1 MALSAILLPFFEAL
15 TVIKRYLI
23 TLLLVATA
31 GSVAYNYYQSYTSNP
46 WTRDGQVSAYIVSI
60 TPRVTGQ
67 VVKVHV
73 DDNSQVSKGDLLFE
87 IDPSIYNA
95 TYKKALATQK
105 QAVALLAKAK
115 NEEQRALNLE
125 KRTPGAVPVL
135 TLNNLSNAVETS
147 AANVELAKANVEE
160 AHLNLE
166 YTKVYAPTNGYITNL
181 NLRVGSQVVANSPV
195 VALIDEDS
203 FWIEG
208 YFKETDLVG
217 VDAQDKAYV
226 TLMMHNNVQLEGHIK
241 SIGFGI
247 AKQDGST
254 GNDLLPNVNPNFQWI
269 RLAQRIPIK
278 VKLDKVPADV
288 QLRVGMTASIKIIK

>member
-1 MALSAILLPFFEAL
+1 M
-15 TVIKRYLI
+15 IKRYLI
-23 TLLLVATA
+23 SLLLLAAA
-31 GSVAYNYYQSYTSNP
+31 GTVAYTYYQSYTSNP

-67 VVKVHV
+67 VTKVHV
-73 DDNSQVSKGDLLFE
+73 DDNSHVSKGDLLFE
-87 IDPSIYNA
+87 IDPSIYKA
-95 TYKKALATQK
+95 AYHKALATQK
-105 QAVALLAKAK
+105 QALALLAKAK
-115 NEEQRALNLE
+115 NEEQRAVNLQ
-125 KRTPGAVPVL
+125 KRTPGAVPIL

-160 AHLNLE
+160 AQLNLKF
-166 YTKVYAPTNGYITNL
+166 TKVYAPTNGYITNL
-181 NLRVGSQVVANSPV
+181 NLRAGSQVVANTPV

-217 VDAQDKAYV
+217 VESNNKALV
-226 TLMMHNNVQLEGHIK
+226 TLMMHNDILLEGRIK

-278 VKLDKVPADV
+278 VELDKVPEDL

>member
-1 MALSAILLPFFEAL
+1 M
-15 TVIKRYLI
+15 IKRYLI
-23 TLLLVATA
+23 TLLLVVAA
-31 GSVAYNYYQSYTSNP
+31 SSVVYSYYQSYSSTP

-67 VVKVHV
+67 VTKVHIE
-73 DDNSQVSKGDLLFE
+73 DNSQVAKGDLLFE
-87 IDPSIYNA
+87 IDPSIYQAAYN
-95 TYKKALATQK
+95 KALAAQK
-105 QAVALLAKAK
+105 QARALLAKAK

-125 KRTPGAVPVL
+125 KRTPGAMPVL
-135 TLNNLSNAVETS
+135 TLNNLNNAVETN
-147 AANVELAKANVEE
+147 AANVALAKANVEE

-181 NLRVGSQVVANSPV
+181 NLREGSQVVANTPV

-208 YFKETDLVG
+208 YFKETDLVN
-217 VDAQDKAYV
+217 VSPNDKALV
-226 TLMMHNNVQLEGHIK
+226 TLMMHNNIQLEGHIK
-241 SIGFGI
+241 SISFGI
-247 AKQDGST
+247 ATQDGST

-278 VKLDKVPADV
+278 VVLDNVPEDL

>member
-1 MALSAILLPFFEAL
+1 
-15 TVIKRYLI
+15 
-23 TLLLVATA
+23 
-31 GSVAYNYYQSYTSNP
+31 
-46 WTRDGQVSAYIVSI
+46 
-60 TPRVTGQ
+60 
-67 VVKVHV
+67 
-73 DDNSQVSKGDLLFE
+73 
-87 IDPSIYNA
+87 
-95 TYKKALATQK
+95 
-105 QAVALLAKAK
+105 
-115 NEEQRALNLE
+115 
-125 KRTPGAVPVL
+125 
-135 TLNNLSNAVETS
+135 VET
-147 AANVELAKANVEE
+147 AVANVELAKANVEE
-160 AHLNLE
+160 AKLNLD

-217 VDAQDKAYV
+217 VNPEDIAYV
-226 TLMMHNNVQLEGHIK
+226 TLMMHNDVQLKGEIK
-241 SIGFGI
+241 SIGYGI

-278 VKLDKVPADV
+278 VKLDELPDDL

>member
-1 MALSAILLPFFEAL
+1 M
-15 TVIKRYLI
+15 IKRYLI
-23 TLLLVATA
+23 MLLLVVAA
-31 GSVAYNYYQSYTSNP
+31 SSVVYNYYQSYSSNP

-67 VVKVHV
+67 VTKVHIE
-73 DDNSQVSKGDLLFE
+73 DNSQVAKGDLLFE
-87 IDPSIYNA
+87 IDPSIYQAAYN
-95 TYKKALATQK
+95 KALATQK
-105 QAVALLAKAK
+105 QARALLAKAK

-125 KRTPGAVPVL
+125 KRTPGALPVL
-135 TLNNLSNAVETS
+135 TLNNLNNAVETN
-147 AANVELAKANVEE
+147 AANVALAKANVEE
-160 AHLNLE
+160 AHLNLK
-166 YTKVYAPTNGYITNL
+166 YTKVYAPTNGFITNL
-181 NLRVGSQVVANSPV
+181 NLREGSQVVANTPV

-208 YFKETDLVG
+208 YFKETDLVN
-217 VDAQDKAYV
+217 VSPNDKALV
-226 TLMMHNNVQLEGHIK
+226 TLMMHNNIQLEGHIK

-247 AKQDGST
+247 ATQDGST

-278 VKLDKVPADV
+278 VVLDNVPEDL

>member
-1 MALSAILLPFFEAL
+1 M
-15 TVIKRYLI
+15 IKRYLI
-23 TLLLVATA
+23 SLLLLAAA
-31 GSVAYNYYQSYTSNP
+31 GTVAYTYYQSYTSNP

-67 VVKVHV
+67 VTKVHV
-73 DDNSQVSKGDLLFE
+73 DDNSHVSKGDLLFE
-87 IDPSIYNA
+87 IAPSIYKA
-95 TYKKALATQK
+95 AYHKALATQK
-105 QAVALLAKAK
+105 QALALLAKAK
-115 NEEQRALNLE
+115 NEERRAVNLQ
-125 KRTPGAVPVL
+125 KRTPGAVPIL

-160 AHLNLE
+160 AQLNLKFTE
-166 YTKVYAPTNGYITNL
+166 VYAPTNGYITNL
-181 NLRVGSQVVANSPV
+181 NLRAGSQVVANTPV

-217 VDAQDKAYV
+217 VESNNKALV
-226 TLMMHNNVQLEGHIK
+226 TLMMHNDILLEGHIK

-278 VKLDKVPADV
+278 VELDKAPEDL

>member
-1 MALSAILLPFFEAL
+1 M
-15 TVIKRYLI
+15 IKRYLI
-23 TLLLVATA
+23 TLLLFVSA
-31 GSVAYNYYQSYTSNP
+31 GSVVYGYYQSYTNNP
-46 WTRDGQVSAYIVSI
+46 WTRDGQVSAFIISI

-67 VVKVHV
+67 IIKIHV

-87 IDPSIYNA
+87 IDPSIYRAAYN
-95 TYKKALATQK
+95 KALATQK
-105 QAVALLAKAK
+105 QAFALLAKAK
-115 NEEQRALNLE
+115 NEEQRAANLE

-147 AANVELAKANVEE
+147 SANVQLAKANVEE

-166 YTKVYAPTNGYITNL
+166 FTKVYAPTNGYITNF

-217 VDAQDKAYV
+217 VNPQDKASV
-226 TLMMHNNVQLEGHIK
+226 TLMMHNKVLLKGHIK

-278 VKLDKVPADV
+278 VKLDSVPEDL

>member
-1 MALSAILLPFFEAL
+1 M
-15 TVIKRYLI
+15 IKRYLI
-23 TLLLVATA
+23 TLLLFVAA
-31 GSVAYNYYQSYTSNP
+31 GSVVYSYYQSYTSNP

-67 VVKVHV
+67 IIKIHV

-87 IDPSIYNA
+87 IDPSIYRAAYN
-95 TYKKALATQK
+95 KALATQK
-105 QAVALLAKAK
+105 QALALLAKAK
-115 NEEQRALNLE
+115 NEEQRAANLE

-147 AANVELAKANVEE
+147 SANVQVAKANVEE

-166 YTKVYAPTNGYITNL
+166 FTKVYAPTNGYITNF

-217 VDAQDKAYV
+217 VNRQDKAFV
-226 TLMMHNNVQLEGHIK
+226 TLMMHNNVLLKGHIK

-278 VKLDKVPADV
+278 VKLDNVPENL

>member
-1 MALSAILLPFFEAL
+1 M
-15 TVIKRYLI
+15 IKRYLI
-23 TLLLVATA
+23 TLLLFVAA
-31 GSVAYNYYQSYTSNP
+31 GSVVYSYYQSYTSNP

-67 VVKVHV
+67 IIKIHV

-87 IDPSIYNA
+87 IDPSIYRAAYN
-95 TYKKALATQK
+95 KALATQK
-105 QAVALLAKAK
+105 QAFALLAKAK
-115 NEEQRALNLE
+115 NEEQRAANLE

-147 AANVELAKANVEE
+147 SANVQVAKANVEE

-166 YTKVYAPTNGYITNL
+166 FTKVYAPTNGYITNF

-217 VDAQDKAYV
+217 VNRQDKAFV
-226 TLMMHNNVQLEGHIK
+226 TLMMHNNVLLKGHIK

-278 VKLDKVPADV
+278 VKLDNVPEDL

>member
-1 MALSAILLPFFEAL
+1 M
-15 TVIKRYLI
+15 IKRYLI
-23 TLLLVATA
+23 TLLLFVAA
-31 GSVAYNYYQSYTSNP
+31 GSVVYSYYQSYTSNP

-67 VVKVHV
+67 IIKVHV

-87 IDPSIYNA
+87 IDPSIYRAAYN
-95 TYKKALATQK
+95 KALATQK
-105 QAVALLAKAK
+105 QALALLAKAK
-115 NEEQRALNLE
+115 NEERRAANLE

-147 AANVELAKANVEE
+147 SANVQLAKANVEE

-166 YTKVYAPTNGYITNL
+166 FTKVYAPTNGYITNF

-217 VDAQDKAYV
+217 VNPQDKAFV
-226 TLMMHNNVQLEGHIK
+226 TLMMHNKVLLKGHIK

-278 VKLDKVPADV
+278 VKLDSVPEDL

>member
-1 MALSAILLPFFEAL
+1 M
-15 TVIKRYLI
+15 IKRYLI

-226 TLMMHNNVQLEGHIK
+226 TLMIHNNVQLEGHIK

>member
-1 MALSAILLPFFEAL
+1 M
-15 TVIKRYLI
+15 IKRYLI
-23 TLLLVATA
+23 TVLLFVSA
-31 GSVAYNYYQSYTSNP
+31 GSVVYSYYQSYTSNP

-67 VVKVHV
+67 IIKIHV

-87 IDPSIYNA
+87 IDPSIYRAAYN
-95 TYKKALATQK
+95 KALATQK
-105 QAVALLAKAK
+105 QALALLAKAK
-115 NEEQRALNLE
+115 NEEQRAANLE

-147 AANVELAKANVEE
+147 SANVQLAKANVEE

-166 YTKVYAPTNGYITNL
+166 FTKVYAPTNGYITNF
-181 NLRVGSQVVANSPV
+181 NLRIGSQVVANSPV

-217 VDAQDKAYV
+217 VNPQDKAFV
-226 TLMMHNNVQLEGHIK
+226 TLMMHNKVLLKGHIK

-278 VKLDKVPADV
+278 VKLDNVPEDL

>member
-1 MALSAILLPFFEAL
+1 M
-15 TVIKRYLI
+15 IKRYLI
-23 TLLLVATA
+23 TLLLVVAA
-31 GSVAYNYYQSYTSNP
+31 SSVVYSYYQSYSSNP

-67 VVKVHV
+67 VTKVHIE
-73 DDNSQVSKGDLLFE
+73 DNSQVVKGDLLFE
-87 IDPSIYNA
+87 IDPSIYQAAYN
-95 TYKKALATQK
+95 KALATQK
-105 QAVALLAKAK
+105 QALALLAKAK

-125 KRTPGAVPVL
+125 KRTPGALPVL
-135 TLNNLSNAVETS
+135 TLNNLNNAVETN
-147 AANVELAKANVEE
+147 AANVALAKANVEE
-160 AHLNLE
+160 AHLNLK
-166 YTKVYAPTNGYITNL
+166 YTKVYAPTNGFITNL
-181 NLRVGSQVVANSPV
+181 NLREGSQVVANTPV

-208 YFKETDLVG
+208 YFKETDLVN
-217 VDAQDKAYV
+217 VSPNDKALV
-226 TLMMHNNVQLEGHIK
+226 TLMMHNNIQLEGHIK

-247 AKQDGST
+247 ATQDGST

-278 VKLDKVPADV
+278 VVLDNVPEDL

>member
-1 MALSAILLPFFEAL
+1 M
-15 TVIKRYLI
+15 IKRYLI
-23 TLLLVATA
+23 TLLLVVAA
-31 GSVAYNYYQSYTSNP
+31 SSVVYNYYQSYSSNP

-67 VVKVHV
+67 VTKVHIE
-73 DDNSQVSKGDLLFE
+73 DNSQVVKGDLLFE
-87 IDPSIYNA
+87 IDPSIYQAAYN
-95 TYKKALATQK
+95 KALATQK
-105 QAVALLAKAK
+105 QARALLAKAK

-125 KRTPGAVPVL
+125 KRTPGALPVL
-135 TLNNLSNAVETS
+135 TLNNLNNAVETN
-147 AANVELAKANVEE
+147 AANVALAKANVEE
-160 AHLNLE
+160 AHLNLK
-166 YTKVYAPTNGYITNL
+166 YTKVYAPTNGFITNL
-181 NLRVGSQVVANSPV
+181 NLREGSQVVANTPV

-208 YFKETDLVG
+208 YFKETDLVN
-217 VDAQDKAYV
+217 VSPNDKALV
-226 TLMMHNNVQLEGHIK
+226 TLMMHNNIQLEGHIK

-247 AKQDGST
+247 ATQDGST

-278 VKLDKVPADV
+278 VVLDNVPEDL

>member
-1 MALSAILLPFFEAL
+1 M
-15 TVIKRYLI
+15 IKRYLI
-23 TLLLVATA
+23 TLLLVVAA
-31 GSVAYNYYQSYTSNP
+31 SSVVYSYYQSYSSTP

-67 VVKVHV
+67 VTKLHIE
-73 DDNSQVSKGDLLFE
+73 DNSQVAKGDLLFE
-87 IDPSIYNA
+87 IDPSIYQA
-95 TYKKALATQK
+95 TYNKALAAQK
-105 QAVALLAKAK
+105 QARALLAKAK

-125 KRTPGAVPVL
+125 KRTPGAMPVL
-135 TLNNLSNAVETS
+135 TLNNLNNAVETN
-147 AANVELAKANVEE
+147 AANVALAKANVEE

-181 NLRVGSQVVANSPV
+181 NLREGSQVVANTPV

-208 YFKETDLVG
+208 YFKETDLVNVG
-217 VDAQDKAYV
+217 PNDKAVV
-226 TLMMHNNVQLEGHIK
+226 TLMMHNDIQLEGHIK

-247 AKQDGST
+247 ATQDGST

-278 VKLDKVPADV
+278 VELDNVPEDL
-288 QLRVGMTASIKIIK
+288 QLRVGMTASLKIIK

>member
-1 MALSAILLPFFEAL
+1 M
-15 TVIKRYLI
+15 IKRYLI
-23 TLLLVATA
+23 TLLLFVAA
-31 GSVAYNYYQSYTSNP
+31 GFVVYSYYKSYTSTP
-46 WTRDGQVSAYIVSI
+46 WTRDGQVSAFIVSI

-67 VVKVHV
+67 AVKIHV
-73 DDNSQVSKGDLLFE
+73 DDNSKVSKGDLLFE
-87 IDPSIYNA
+87 IDPSIYKA
-95 TYKKALATQK
+95 AYRKALATQK
-105 QAVALLAKAK
+105 QAFALLAKAK

-125 KRTPGAVPVL
+125 KRTPGAVSVL
-135 TLNNLSNAVETS
+135 TLNNLNNAVQTS
-147 AANVELAKANVEE
+147 SANVELAKANVEE
-160 AHLNLE
+160 AGLNLE

-181 NLRVGSQVVANSPV
+181 NLREGSQVVANSPV

-217 VDAQDKAYV
+217 VNPQDKAMV
-226 TLMMHNNVQLEGHIK
+226 TLMMYKNVQLKGHIK

-278 VKLDKVPADV
+278 VELDKVPKDI
-288 QLRVGMTASIKIIK
+288 QLRVGMTASIKILK

>member
-1 MALSAILLPFFEAL
+1 M
-15 TVIKRYLI
+15 IKRYLI
-23 TLLLVATA
+23 TLLLVVAA
-31 GSVAYNYYQSYTSNP
+31 SSVVYSYYQSYSSTP

-67 VVKVHV
+67 VTKVHIE
-73 DDNSQVSKGDLLFE
+73 DNSQVAKGDLLFE
-87 IDPSIYNA
+87 IDPSIYQAAYN
-95 TYKKALATQK
+95 KALAAQK
-105 QAVALLAKAK
+105 QARALLAKAK

-125 KRTPGAVPVL
+125 KRTPGAMPVL
-135 TLNNLSNAVETS
+135 TLNNLNNAVETN
-147 AANVELAKANVEE
+147 AANVALAKANVEE

-181 NLRVGSQVVANSPV
+181 NLREGSQVVANTPV

-208 YFKETDLVG
+208 YFKETDLVNVG
-217 VDAQDKAYV
+217 PNDKAVV
-226 TLMMHNNVQLEGHIK
+226 TLMMHNDIQLEGHIK

-247 AKQDGST
+247 ATQDGST

-278 VKLDKVPADV
+278 VELDNVPENL
-288 QLRVGMTASIKIIK
+288 QLRVGMTASLKIIK

>member
-1 MALSAILLPFFEAL
+1 M
-15 TVIKRYLI
+15 IKRYLI
-23 TLLLVATA
+23 SLLLLAAA
-31 GSVAYNYYQSYTSNP
+31 GTVAYTYYQSYTSNP

-67 VVKVHV
+67 VTKVHV
-73 DDNSQVSKGDLLFE
+73 DDNSHVSKGDLLFE
-87 IDPSIYNA
+87 IDPSIYKA
-95 TYKKALATQK
+95 AYHKALATQK
-105 QAVALLAKAK
+105 QALALLAKAK
-115 NEEQRALNLE
+115 NEEQRAVNLQ
-125 KRTPGAVPVL
+125 KRTPGAVPIL

-147 AANVELAKANVEE
+147 AANVDLAKANVEE
-160 AHLNLE
+160 AQLNLKF
-166 YTKVYAPTNGYITNL
+166 TKVYAPTNGYITNL
-181 NLRVGSQVVANSPV
+181 NLREGSQVVANTPV

-217 VDAQDKAYV
+217 VESNNKALV
-226 TLMMHNNVQLEGHIK
+226 TLMMHNDILLEGHIK

-278 VKLDKVPADV
+278 VELDKVPEDL

>member
-1 MALSAILLPFFEAL
+1 L
-15 TVIKRYLI
+15 IKRYLI
-23 TLLLVATA
+23 TLLLLGSA

-67 VVKVHV
+67 VIEVHV

-87 IDPSIYNA
+87 IDPSIYTAAYN
-95 TYKKALATQK
+95 KALATQK
-105 QAVALLAKAK
+105 QALALLAKAK
-115 NEEQRALNLE
+115 NEEQRAANLQ
-125 KRTPGAVPVL
+125 KRTPGAVPIL

-147 AANVELAKANVEE
+147 TANVQLAKANVEE

-166 YTKVYAPTNGYITNL
+166 FTKVYAPTNGYITNF
-181 NLRVGSQVVANSPV
+181 NLRTGSQVVANTPV

-217 VDAQDKAYV
+217 VESNNKAFV
-226 TLMMHNNVQLEGHIK
+226 TLMMHNDIMLEGHIK

-269 RLAQRIPIK
+269 RLAQRIPVK
-278 VKLDKVPADV
+278 VKLNKVPDDL

>member
-1 MALSAILLPFFEAL
+1 M
-15 TVIKRYLI
+15 IKRYLI
-23 TLLLVATA
+23 TLLLVVAA
-31 GSVAYNYYQSYTSNP
+31 SSVVYSYYQSYSSTP

-67 VVKVHV
+67 VTKLHIE
-73 DDNSQVSKGDLLFE
+73 DNSQVAKGDLLFE
-87 IDPSIYNA
+87 IDPSIYQAAYN
-95 TYKKALATQK
+95 KALAAQK
-105 QAVALLAKAK
+105 QARALLAKAK

-125 KRTPGAVPVL
+125 KRTPGAMPVL
-135 TLNNLSNAVETS
+135 TLNNLNNAVETNT
-147 AANVELAKANVEE
+147 ANVALAKANVEE

-181 NLRVGSQVVANSPV
+181 NLREGSQVVANTPV

-208 YFKETDLVG
+208 YFKETDLVN
-217 VDAQDKAYV
+217 VDPNDKAVV
-226 TLMMHNNVQLEGHIK
+226 TLMMHNDIQLEGHIK

-247 AKQDGST
+247 ATQDGST

-278 VKLDKVPADV
+278 VKLDNVPEDL
-288 QLRVGMTASIKIIK
+288 QLRVGMTASLKIIK

>member
-1 MALSAILLPFFEAL
+1 M
-15 TVIKRYLI
+15 IKRYLI
-23 TLLLVATA
+23 TLLLFTA
-31 GSVAYNYYQSYTSNP
+31 AGFVVYSYYQSYTSNP
-46 WTRDGQVSAYIVSI
+46 WTRDGQVSAFIVSI

-67 VVKVHV
+67 VIKIHV
-73 DDNSQVSKGDLLFE
+73 DDNSKVSKGDLLFE
-87 IDPSIYNA
+87 IDPSIYKA
-95 TYKKALATQK
+95 AYRKALATQK
-105 QAVALLAKAK
+105 QAFALLAKAK

-125 KRTPGAVPVL
+125 KRTPGAVSVL
-135 TLNNLSNAVETS
+135 TLNNLNNAVQTS
-147 AANVELAKANVEE
+147 SANVELAKANVEE
-160 AHLNLE
+160 AGLNLE

-181 NLRVGSQVVANSPV
+181 NLREGSQVVANSPV

-217 VDAQDKAYV
+217 VNPQDKAMV
-226 TLMMHNNVQLEGHIK
+226 TLMMHKNVQLKGHIK

-278 VKLDKVPADV
+278 VALDKVPKDI
-288 QLRVGMTASIKIIK
+288 QLRVGMTASIKILK

>member
-1 MALSAILLPFFEAL
+1 M
-15 TVIKRYLI
+15 IKRYLI
-23 TLLLVATA
+23 MLLLVVAA
-31 GSVAYNYYQSYTSNP
+31 SSVVYNYYQSYSSNP

-67 VVKVHV
+67 VTKVHIE
-73 DDNSQVSKGDLLFE
+73 DNSQVAKGDLLFE
-87 IDPSIYNA
+87 IDPSIYQAAYN
-95 TYKKALATQK
+95 KALATQK
-105 QAVALLAKAK
+105 QARALLAKAK

-125 KRTPGAVPVL
+125 KRTPGALPVL
-135 TLNNLSNAVETS
+135 TLNNLNNAVETN
-147 AANVELAKANVEE
+147 AANVALAKANVEE
-160 AHLNLE
+160 AHLNLK
-166 YTKVYAPTNGYITNL
+166 YTKVYAPTNGFITNL
-181 NLRVGSQVVANSPV
+181 NLREGSQVVANTPV

-208 YFKETDLVG
+208 YFKETDLINVSPN
-217 VDAQDKAYV
+217 DKALV
-226 TLMMHNNVQLEGHIK
+226 TLMMHNNIQLEGHIK

-247 AKQDGST
+247 ATQDGST

-278 VKLDKVPADV
+278 VVLDNVPEDL

>member
-1 MALSAILLPFFEAL
+1 M
-15 TVIKRYLI
+15 IKRYLI

-67 VVKVHV
+67 VVEVHV

-135 TLNNLSNAVETS
+135 TLNNLNNAVETS

-226 TLMMHNNVQLEGHIK
+226 TLMMHNNIQLEGHIK

>member
-1 MALSAILLPFFEAL
+1 M
-15 TVIKRYLI
+15 IKRYLI
-23 TLLLVATA
+23 SLLLLAAA
-31 GSVAYNYYQSYTSNP
+31 GTVAYTYYQSYTSNP

-67 VVKVHV
+67 VTKVHV
-73 DDNSQVSKGDLLFE
+73 DDNSHVSKGDLLFE
-87 IDPSIYNA
+87 IDPSIYKA
-95 TYKKALATQK
+95 AYHKALATQK
-105 QAVALLAKAK
+105 QALALLAKAK
-115 NEEQRALNLE
+115 NEEQRAVNLQ
-125 KRTPGAVPVL
+125 KRTPGAVPIL

-160 AHLNLE
+160 AQLNLKF
-166 YTKVYAPTNGYITNL
+166 TKVYAPTNGYITNL
-181 NLRVGSQVVANSPV
+181 NLRAGSQVVANTPV

-217 VDAQDKAYV
+217 VESNNKALV
-226 TLMMHNNVQLEGHIK
+226 TLMMHNDILLEGHIK

-278 VKLDKVPADV
+278 VELDKVPEDL

>member
-1 MALSAILLPFFEAL
+1 M
-15 TVIKRYLI
+15 IKRYLI

-31 GSVAYNYYQSYTSNP
+31 GSLAYNYYQSYTSNP

-135 TLNNLSNAVETS
+135 TLNNLNNAVETS

-195 VALIDEDS
+195 VALIDQDS

>member
-1 MALSAILLPFFEAL
+1 M
-15 TVIKRYLI
+15 IKRYLI
-23 TLLLVATA
+23 SLLLLAAA
-31 GSVAYNYYQSYTSNP
+31 GSVAYTYYQSYTSNP

-67 VVKVHV
+67 VTQVHV
-73 DDNSQVSKGDLLFE
+73 DDNSHVSKGDLLFE
-87 IDPSIYNA
+87 IDPSIYQA
-95 TYKKALATQK
+95 AYHKALATQK
-105 QAVALLAKAK
+105 QALALLAKAK
-115 NEEQRALNLE
+115 NEEQRAVNLQ
-125 KRTPGAVPVL
+125 KRTPGAVPIL

-160 AHLNLE
+160 AQLNLKF
-166 YTKVYAPTNGYITNL
+166 TKVYAPTNGYITNL
-181 NLRVGSQVVANSPV
+181 NLRAGSQVVANTPV

-217 VDAQDKAYV
+217 VESNNKALV
-226 TLMMHNNVQLEGHIK
+226 TLMMHNDTLLEGRIK

-278 VKLDKVPADV
+278 VELDNVPEDL

>member
-1 MALSAILLPFFEAL
+1 M
-15 TVIKRYLI
+15 IKRYLI
-23 TLLLVATA
+23 SLLLLGAA
-31 GSVAYNYYQSYTSNP
+31 GTVAYTYYQSYTSNP

-67 VVKVHV
+67 VTQVHV
-73 DDNSQVSKGDLLFE
+73 DDNSHVSKGDLLFE
-87 IDPSIYNA
+87 IDPSIYKA
-95 TYKKALATQK
+95 AYHKALATQK
-105 QAVALLAKAK
+105 QALALLAKAK
-115 NEEQRALNLE
+115 NEEQRAVNLQ
-125 KRTPGAVPVL
+125 KRTPGAVPIL

-147 AANVELAKANVEE
+147 TANVELAKANVEE
-160 AHLNLE
+160 AQLNLKF
-166 YTKVYAPTNGYITNL
+166 TKVYAPTNGYITNL
-181 NLRVGSQVVANSPV
+181 NLRAGSQVVANTPV
-195 VALIDEDS
+195 VALIDQDS

-217 VDAQDKAYV
+217 VESNNKALV
-226 TLMMHNNVQLEGHIK
+226 TLMMHNDTVLEGRIK

-278 VKLDKVPADV
+278 VELDTVPENL

>member
-1 MALSAILLPFFEAL
+1 M
-15 TVIKRYLI
+15 IKRYLI
-23 TLLLVATA
+23 TLLLVVAA
-31 GSVAYNYYQSYTSNP
+31 SSVVYSYYQSYSSNP

-67 VVKVHV
+67 VTKVHIE
-73 DDNSQVSKGDLLFE
+73 DNSQVAKGDLLFE
-87 IDPSIYNA
+87 IDPSIYQAAYN
-95 TYKKALATQK
+95 KALATQI
-105 QAVALLAKAK
+105 QARALLAKAK

-125 KRTPGAVPVL
+125 KRTPGAMPVL
-135 TLNNLSNAVETS
+135 TLNNLNNAVETN
-147 AANVELAKANVEE
+147 AANVALAKANVEE

-181 NLRVGSQVVANSPV
+181 NLREGSQVVANTPV

-208 YFKETDLVG
+208 YFKETDLVN
-217 VDAQDKAYV
+217 VAPNDKAIV
-226 TLMMHNNVQLEGHIK
+226 TLMMHNDVQLKGHIK

-247 AKQDGST
+247 ATQDGST

-278 VKLDKVPADV
+278 VVLDNVPEDL

>member
-1 MALSAILLPFFEAL
+1 M
-15 TVIKRYLI
+15 IKRYLI
-23 TLLLVATA
+23 TLLLVVAA
-31 GSVAYNYYQSYTSNP
+31 SSVVYSYYQSYSSNP

-67 VVKVHV
+67 VTKVHIE
-73 DDNSQVSKGDLLFE
+73 DNSQVVKGDLLFE
-87 IDPSIYNA
+87 IDPSIYQAAYN
-95 TYKKALATQK
+95 KALATQK
-105 QAVALLAKAK
+105 QARALLAKAK

-125 KRTPGAVPVL
+125 KRTPGALPVL
-135 TLNNLSNAVETS
+135 TLNNLNNAVETN
-147 AANVELAKANVEE
+147 AANVALAKANVEE
-160 AHLNLE
+160 AHLNLK
-166 YTKVYAPTNGYITNL
+166 YTKVYAPTNGFITNL
-181 NLRVGSQVVANSPV
+181 NLREGSQVVANTPV

-208 YFKETDLVG
+208 YFKETDLVN
-217 VDAQDKAYV
+217 VSPNDKALV
-226 TLMMHNNVQLEGHIK
+226 TLMMHNNIQLEGHIK

-247 AKQDGST
+247 ATQDGST

-278 VKLDKVPADV
+278 VVLDNVPEDL